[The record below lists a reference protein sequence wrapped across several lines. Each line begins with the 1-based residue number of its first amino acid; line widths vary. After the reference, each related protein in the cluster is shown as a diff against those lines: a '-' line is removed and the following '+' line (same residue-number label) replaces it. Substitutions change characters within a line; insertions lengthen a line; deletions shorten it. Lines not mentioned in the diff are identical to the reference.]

1 MSRNEENEY
10 DKDYTIWKQS
20 GDPGHLKTVV
30 DKLEPTING
39 TLKASNIQSPIV
51 RDRAKMVA
59 AQAIKSYDPS
69 RGTQLHTHVANQL
82 KRLVSE
88 APRIQEPFVP
98 SERFRKESNDIRMAM
113 NSFTDRMGR
122 DPTDEELADITY
134 IPLKKVIKIRTA
146 SRARVPLSAVEEAN
160 EDNDQGYDVV
170 GGTRSKADDWAEAVY
185 YGLGDLDKLIFMHR
199 SGYRGA
205 DKLSNEQIAEKLH
218 MSPQAVSVRARNIQ
232 NQLDSFNTR

>member
-1 MSRNEENEY
+1 MARNEENDYQQDY
-10 DKDYTIWKQS
+10 DTWKQS
-20 GDPGHLKTVV
+20 GDPAHLKTVV
-30 DKLEPTING
+30 DKLDPVIQG

-51 RDRAKMVA
+51 KDRAKMVA
-59 AQAIKSYDPS
+59 ARAIKSFDPT
-69 RGTQLHTHVANQL
+69 RGAQLHTHVSNQL

-98 SERFRKESNDIRMAM
+98 SERFRKESNDIRNAM
-113 NSFTDRMGR
+113 NGFTDRMGR

-146 SRARVPLSAVEEAN
+146 SRARVPISAVEEAN
-160 EDNDQGYDVV
+160 EDNEQGHDIV
-170 GGTRSKADDWAEAVY
+170 GSTRSKADDWAEAVY

-205 DKLSNEQIAEKLH
+205 DKLSNEGIAEKLH
-218 MSPQAVSVRARNIQ
+218 LSPQAVSARSRKIQ
-232 NQLDSFNTR
+232 EQLDSFAG